1 MVKSGITQFRRK
13 WNLKKMARMKV
24 KAGVRLLIAEERV
37 GELYSIPLQPAT
49 RDVSPR
55 SASKKILKKR
65 EDLAVGK
72 LLDLP
77 KISESRRRTS
87 VAPT

>member
-1 MVKSGITQFRRK
+1 MVKIGITRFRRK

-49 RDVSPR
+49 RDVSLLFTP
-55 SASKKILKKR
+55 K
-65 EDLAVGK
+65 LAINN
-72 LLDLP
+72 P
-77 KISESRRRTS
+77 KIFINLET
-87 VAPT
+87 